1 MSAVV
6 TIETMLGITIE
17 EETIGKVYEKD
28 ELDVQSHKQYSFFL
42 NCIRCICFLRSEYYI
57 SYEILLLEN
66 MHSLWLI
73 PNKGT
78 AFFKEI

>member
-17 EETIGKVYEKD
+17 EETIGKAYEKD
-28 ELDVQSHKQYSFFL
+28 ELDVQSRKQYSFFL
-42 NCIRCICFLRSEYYI
+42 KCIRCICFLRSEYYI

-78 AFFKEI
+78 GFFKEI

>member
-28 ELDVQSHKQYSFFL
+28 ELDVQSRKQYSFFL
-42 NCIRCICFLRSEYYI
+42 KCTRRICFLRLEYYI

-78 AFFKEI
+78 GFF